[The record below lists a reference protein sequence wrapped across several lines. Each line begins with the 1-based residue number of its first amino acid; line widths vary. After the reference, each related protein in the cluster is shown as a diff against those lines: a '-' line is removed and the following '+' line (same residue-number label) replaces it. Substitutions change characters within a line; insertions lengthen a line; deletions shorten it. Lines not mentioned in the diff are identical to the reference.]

1 MSKMKYLINS
11 VLIAGIIIL
20 GSAACQE
27 DGSED
32 PLSVSAGS
40 QFNIAYNQEV
50 IIENENLLL
59 KFTEIKEDS
68 RCPVNANCVWEGRL
82 AIVIQANSN
91 SIDLSIGGL
100 SEPVKELEGYKIT
113 LVDVV
118 APTRWAGVVAKND
131 DYIVAIL
138 VEKI

>member
-1 MSKMKYLINS
+1 M
-11 VLIAGIIIL
+11 
-20 GSAACQE
+20 
-27 DGSED
+27 
-32 PLSVSAGS
+32 
-40 QFNIAYNQEV
+40 
-50 IIENENLLL
+50 
-59 KFTEIKEDS
+59 
-68 RCPVNANCVWEGRL
+68 NANCVWEGRL

-118 APTRWAGVVAKND
+118 APTPWAGVVAKND